1 MKIVFDS
8 NVWEKVVDSEAE
20 PYRTINMKIRGNLLV
35 PFICEAAISLEQ
47 IPKMHRAG
55 FFKTYKPKF
64 EFKDTQ
70 SVDNR
75 VCTEFSISPNNEL
88 HPGLPEVLI
97 SKLALAQRL
106 GFKVIHMNRF
116 GTVRTNEIPK
126 DMYVQFDENGG
137 FWRRAELFS
146 ECVKFIEKMGGGQ
159 SKYSR
164 FKQEFGLSDGTL
176 QIPENK
182 RNAFIKAIAEWSDG
196 DSIAACYSMGIHL
209 FCTDDRGQNAGC
221 SSVFFPDNIK
231 KISERF
237 EVEVISSARAAEL

>member
-1 MKIVFDS
+1 MKIVLDS
-8 NVWEKVVDSEAE
+8 NVWEKVVDSKAE
-20 PYRTINMKIRGNLLV
+20 PYRTINSKIRGKLLV
-35 PFICEAAISLEQ
+35 PFICEAALSLEQ
-47 IPKMHRAG
+47 IPRMRRAG

-64 EFKDTQ
+64 EIKDTQ

-75 VCTEFSISPNNEL
+75 VSTEFSVSPNNEL

-97 SKLALAQRL
+97 SRLALAQKL

-116 GTVRTNEIPK
+116 GTVRTNEIPE

-146 ECVKFIEKMGGGQ
+146 EFVSFIEKMGCGQ
-159 SKYSR
+159 SQYGS
-164 FKQEFGLSDGTL
+164 FKREFGLYDGSL
-176 QIPENK
+176 RIPENK
-182 RNAFIKAIAEWSDG
+182 HNAFIKAIAEWSDG

-209 FCTDDRGQNAGC
+209 FCTDDRGRNAGC
-221 SSVFFPDNIK
+221 ASVFFPENIK

-237 EVEVISSARAAEL
+237 EIKVISSSNAAEL